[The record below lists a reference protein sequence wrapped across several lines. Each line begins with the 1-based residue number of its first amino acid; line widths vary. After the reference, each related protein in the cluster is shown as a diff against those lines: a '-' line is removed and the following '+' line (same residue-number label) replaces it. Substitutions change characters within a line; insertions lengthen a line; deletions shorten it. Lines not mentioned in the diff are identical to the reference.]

1 MVLINGWSFTAFN
14 IRLSFSYS
22 EITKKRYVM
31 ICIQSIQRIRR
42 IINTKNQSNSIR
54 TVPIKIIS
62 LKNYSQYIC
71 QRART
76 WQVSRDLMQSFF
88 QVFDFTEIF

>member
-42 IINTKNQSNSIR
+42 IIKTTKSKQFH
-54 TVPIKIIS
+54 TVPIKKFLQKII
-62 LKNYSQYIC
+62 LNMYANGHEHG
-71 QRART
+71 RFR
-76 WQVSRDLMQSFF
+76 
-88 QVFDFTEIF
+88 EI